1 MHYLSTIH
9 QPVLLN
15 NTIKALFNDTLHK
28 IYYLNNAINSTIYP
42 ITLALTTLLKPHPQA
57 LWDPPGTLKVS
68 PWGLPL
74 GSLAVSAQYMKACH
88 LISNRHFFFG
98 LKMEIFH
105 EIMVISWEYHGYN
118 IGI

>member
-42 ITLALTTLLKPHPQA
+42 ITLALTTLLNP
-57 LWDPPGTLKVS
+57 TLKPFGS
-68 PWGLPL
+68 PGDP
-74 GSLAVSAQYMKACH
+74 
-88 LISNRHFFFG
+88 
-98 LKMEIFH
+98 
-105 EIMVISWEYHGYN
+105 
-118 IGI
+118 